1 MKLIFERSVPGRRC
15 SILPECD
22 VPVIGTG
29 EKLLSAAGRKSPL
42 RLPQVSENDISR
54 HYTALANATHG
65 VNDGSYPLGSCTMK
79 YNPKLNDEMASLP
92 GFTRIHPLQPEETVQ
107 GCLHVLHDAER
118 VFCEITGMDAMTF
131 QPAAGAHGEFTG
143 LLLIRAYHE
152 SRGDVKR
159 TKIIVPDS
167 AHGTNPAS
175 ATMAGYQV
183 INIPSTKEGCVD
195 LEALRAA
202 VGEDTAGLML
212 TNPNTVGLF
221 DKNILEI
228 TRIVHESG
236 GLCYYDGANLNAVMG
251 VARPGDMGF
260 DTVHLNLHK
269 TFSTPHGGGG
279 PGSGPVG
286 CKAFLG
292 KFLPGKEIREENG
305 VFYRADYEKS
315 IGMVRAFYGN
325 FLVVVKALCYALTL
339 GAEGIRDAAHMAV
352 LNANYLRVR
361 LSEAYHMAYQETCM
375 HEFVMTLQPE
385 KEELQVSAMDIA
397 KALLDYGIHP
407 PTMYFPLIVHE
418 ALMVEPTETES
429 PENLEELISA
439 FMEIHRKAQEDPE
452 WIRSAPHKTEISRLD
467 EVQAARNPKLHY
479 EL

>member
-1 MKLIFERSVPGRRC
+1 
-15 SILPECD
+15 
-22 VPVIGTG
+22 
-29 EKLLSAAGRKSPL
+29 
-42 RLPQVSENDISR
+42 
-54 HYTALANATHG
+54 
-65 VNDGSYPLGSCTMK
+65 
-79 YNPKLNDEMASLP
+79 
-92 GFTRIHPLQPEETVQ
+92 
-107 GCLHVLHDAER
+107 
-118 VFCEITGMDAMTF
+118 
-131 QPAAGAHGEFTG
+131 
-143 LLLIRAYHE
+143 
-152 SRGDVKR
+152 
-159 TKIIVPDS
+159 
-167 AHGTNPAS
+167 
-175 ATMAGYQV
+175 
-183 INIPSTKEGCVD
+183 
-195 LEALRAA
+195 
-202 VGEDTAGLML
+202 
-212 TNPNTVGLF
+212 
-221 DKNILEI
+221 
-228 TRIVHESG
+228 
-236 GLCYYDGANLNAVMG
+236 MG

-439 FMEIHRKAQEDPE
+439 FLEIHRKAQEDPE